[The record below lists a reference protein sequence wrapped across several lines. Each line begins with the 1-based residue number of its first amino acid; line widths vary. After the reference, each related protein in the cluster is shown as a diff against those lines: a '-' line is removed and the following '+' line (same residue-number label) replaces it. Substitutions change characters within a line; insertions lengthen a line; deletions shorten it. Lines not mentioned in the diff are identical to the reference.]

1 MIKKAKQ
8 SGRRNQ
14 TLENLIKIDHDL
26 IEYLLSALDTPDK
39 TSANESKADL
49 PQLGPSCHQVAYEIK
64 KFMDQMP
71 GGFFIYHA
79 DEAEEILYANKALL
93 RIFNCDTMEEFQALT
108 GNSFRGIVHPEDL
121 NEVEKSIWE
130 QISRS
135 QHDLD
140 YVEYRII
147 QKGGEVRWVEDYGH
161 FIRSKSFGNIFYVF
175 VGDATEKRK
184 RQEAEY
190 LQRLEVI
197 EGLSINYD
205 SIFYVDLDA
214 NQILPYRLSS
224 RAAHHF
230 EKILCTGDYDAFIA
244 DYIKTWVCTDDR
256 KPLAQILDPAEIRR
270 RLLESN
276 TFYYNF
282 RTTESGELQYLQL
295 RIADVGKSGHCSR
308 IVLGSRRVDDE
319 IRYEMEQKKIFE
331 DAWNQARLANV
342 TKSTFLSNM
351 SHDMRTPLNAITGYT
366 ALAKTHIHNPD
377 RLLKYLDKIN
387 ISGEHLLRLI
397 DHILELA
404 RIESGAIEVTTSMCR
419 LSDILKRLQENILPR
434 ASAKQITF
442 QTDLSKTKH
451 EEILCDSDKLVQVL
465 IYLCGNAVKY
475 TENNGHVLLKVTE
488 EPEPSSGYSFYQ
500 FLVQDDGIGIEKED
514 LERIFDPFER
524 VSDTTSCGV
533 FGTGLGLTL
542 ARNFVEMMSG
552 NIEVQ
557 SSPGHGSTFTV
568 SLRLATG
575 SEQPVPFLDTEK
587 IVKDLFRRRKILL
600 VDDNELNLE
609 IETELF
615 QEIGFLVDTA
625 ENGQDAVDKI
635 LQAAPEEYGLILM
648 DIQMPVMNGYDAAR
662 TIRQFEDP
670 ARANLPIIALSA
682 NAFDEDRRM
691 SKASGMNAHMAKP
704 LDMQKLLELIAAI
717 MQESI

>member
-1 MIKKAKQ
+1 M
-8 SGRRNQ
+8 
-14 TLENLIKIDHDL
+14 ENLIKIDHDL

-230 EKILCTGDYDAFIA
+230 EKIL
-244 DYIKTWVCTDDR
+244 
-256 KPLAQILDPAEIRR
+256 
-270 RLLESN
+270 
-276 TFYYNF
+276 
-282 RTTESGELQYLQL
+282 
-295 RIADVGKSGHCSR
+295 
-308 IVLGSRRVDDE
+308 
-319 IRYEMEQKKIFE
+319 
-331 DAWNQARLANV
+331 
-342 TKSTFLSNM
+342 
-351 SHDMRTPLNAITGYT
+351 
-366 ALAKTHIHNPD
+366 
-377 RLLKYLDKIN
+377 
-387 ISGEHLLRLI
+387 
-397 DHILELA
+397 
-404 RIESGAIEVTTSMCR
+404 
-419 LSDILKRLQENILPR
+419 
-434 ASAKQITF
+434 
-442 QTDLSKTKH
+442 
-451 EEILCDSDKLVQVL
+451 
-465 IYLCGNAVKY
+465 
-475 TENNGHVLLKVTE
+475 
-488 EPEPSSGYSFYQ
+488 
-500 FLVQDDGIGIEKED
+500 
-514 LERIFDPFER
+514 
-524 VSDTTSCGV
+524 
-533 FGTGLGLTL
+533 
-542 ARNFVEMMSG
+542 
-552 NIEVQ
+552 
-557 SSPGHGSTFTV
+557 
-568 SLRLATG
+568 
-575 SEQPVPFLDTEK
+575 
-587 IVKDLFRRRKILL
+587 
-600 VDDNELNLE
+600 
-609 IETELF
+609 
-615 QEIGFLVDTA
+615 
-625 ENGQDAVDKI
+625 
-635 LQAAPEEYGLILM
+635 
-648 DIQMPVMNGYDAAR
+648 
-662 TIRQFEDP
+662 
-670 ARANLPIIALSA
+670 
-682 NAFDEDRRM
+682 
-691 SKASGMNAHMAKP
+691 
-704 LDMQKLLELIAAI
+704 
-717 MQESI
+717 